1 MTLFNYLYSH
11 YFTFFFVPTTITS
24 LRVEIQKKSKIG
36 ITVKILKMF
45 LKIVCNSP
53 FMTQVVVLIVVER
66 FPALEL
72 RL

>member
-11 YFTFFFVPTTITS
+11 YFTFFFVPTTTTL
-24 LRVEIQKKSKIG
+24 LRVKIQKKSKIG

-45 LKIVCNSP
+45 LKIVCISP